1 MSDVEMVLQRNW
13 EQRRWAEEVEAEE
26 GCKVIQLE
34 EHRIGGQESD
44 RSAERKAKKKNRK
57 RILKAARVAGHMAL
71 VMSAASAFAGMEL
84 LFPLFLTVAV
94 IFYALHFE
102 LKGRCGVW
110 HKMI

>member
-26 GCKVIQLE
+26 GCKVIRLE
-34 EHRIGGQESD
+34 EHRSGSQEPD
-44 RSAERKAKKKNRK
+44 RYAEKKAKKNNSR
-57 RILKAARVAGHMAL
+57 RITKAAKVAGHMAL

-84 LFPLFLTVAV
+84 LFPLFLAVAV

>member
-26 GCKVIQLE
+26 GCKVIRLE
-34 EHRIGGQESD
+34 EHRIGRQEPD
-44 RSAERKAKKKNRK
+44 RSAEKKAKKKNRK
-57 RILKAARVAGHMAL
+57 RITKAAKVAGNMAL

-84 LFPLFLTVAV
+84 LFPLFLAVAV

>member
-1 MSDVEMVLQRNW
+1 M
-13 EQRRWAEEVEAEE
+13 EAEE
-26 GCKVIQLE
+26 GCKVIRLE
-34 EHRIGGQESD
+34 EHRNGSQESA
-44 RSAERKAKKKNRK
+44 RSAEKKAKKKNRK
-57 RILKAARVAGHMAL
+57 RITKAARVAGHMAL

-84 LFPLFLTVAV
+84 LFPLFLAVAV